1 MHRRRALGIALAVV
15 CLVWP
20 LSPTTVMAAAP
31 DVREITPA
39 GITID
44 GSAGDWDEPGA
55 DFLANM
61 FEAGNPDKPVLS
73 RLYGRYDCS
82 TETFYVFVETV
93 HGWLILP
100 SDNDNYVKLGQE
112 DKLVDGSAGSNGSP
126 PDFAYVGATGWEAAF
141 HLAPGSY
148 LGDNGLNVHAE
159 VVPEA
164 RPATSAVANRR
175 LDVTIDCTTPPPT
188 PTPTPTP
195 TPAPTPTPT
204 PVPTPTPTPCR
215 PRRPHL
221 FRRPSPRRLRRR
233 GQARPRRPLRCRP
246 RRQLRCPLRYRPRCP
261 RLFRPRRP
269 PPCRPPPRRRCR
281 RPLRCRLPP
290 RSRHPHRCRHPHRS
304 RHRRRRSI
312 RRSSSRR

>member
-20 LSPTTVMAAAP
+20 FSPTTVMAVAP

-61 FEAGNPDKPVLS
+61 FEAGNPEKRVLS

-82 TETFYVFVETV
+82 TETFYVFVQTV
-93 HGWLILP
+93 PGWNILP
-100 SDNDNYVKLGQE
+100 SDNDNYVKLGQT
-112 DKLVDGSAGSNGSP
+112 DKLVDGSSGSNGAP
-126 PDFAYVGATGWEAAF
+126 PDFAYIGATGWEAAF

-164 RPATSAVANRR
+164 RASTSAVANRR

-188 PTPTPTP
+188 PTPTP
-195 TPAPTPTPT
+195 
-204 PVPTPTPTPCR
+204 
-215 PRRPHL
+215 
-221 FRRPSPRRLRRR
+221 SPET
-233 GQARPRRPLRCRP
+233 Q
-246 RRQLRCPLRYRPRCP
+246 
-261 RLFRPRRP
+261 
-269 PPCRPPPRRRCR
+269 
-281 RPLRCRLPP
+281 
-290 RSRHPHRCRHPHRS
+290 
-304 RHRRRRSI
+304 
-312 RRSSSRR
+312 